1 MTTMQLNA
9 EIANQLRLISGNKDL
24 MRKALEY
31 LKSLTAS
38 LTPTTKQMTETEKT
52 KAWLDSF
59 AGKWEDDKT
68 AEEMIA
74 DIYNSRK
81 SSNNEDLVKI
91 LNK

>member
-9 EIANQLRLISGNKDL
+9 EIANQLRLISGDKDL

-59 AGKWEDDKT
+59 AGKWEDD
-68 AEEMIA
+68 
-74 DIYNSRK
+74 
-81 SSNNEDLVKI
+81 
-91 LNK
+91 NKRNIVTL